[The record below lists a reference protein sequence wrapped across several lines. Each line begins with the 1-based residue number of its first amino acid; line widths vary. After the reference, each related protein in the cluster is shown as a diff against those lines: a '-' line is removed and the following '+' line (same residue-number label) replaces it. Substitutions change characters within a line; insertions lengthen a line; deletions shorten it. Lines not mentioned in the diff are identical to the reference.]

1 MEFTKNF
8 RAFWWVVLVF
18 CISYYLCGRYPQL
31 QAGEPTWFDALA
43 FMVWVTLAIG
53 PFFKEMEIF
62 GFKFKQEVEKLKEHV
77 SSELAS
83 IRTTI
88 QTTSDNRQTMNPQF
102 LFGYPPPPDSQLSNI
117 QEQIKSSIHSAM
129 SKFGVP
135 TVTTKAPPVET
146 LPTDIEF
153 LFRARLG
160 IEKELRKIQRF
171 VSQSEARRPE
181 PIFRIVDT
189 LIRGE
194 LISQE
199 IGHAIREVYSVCS
212 PAIHGEDVTPAQV
225 EFVKNTAPELISA
238 LKSLADRYA

>member
-8 RAFWWVVLVF
+8 RAFWWAVLVF
-18 CISYYLCGRYPQL
+18 CIGYYLWGRYSKL

-102 LFGYPPPPDSQLSNI
+102 LFSYPPPPDSQLVNI
-117 QEQIKSSIHSAM
+117 QEQIKSAIHSEM
-129 SKFGVP
+129 SNFGVP
-135 TVTTKAPPVET
+135 TVTTKAPSVET

-160 IEKELRKIQRF
+160 IEKELRKIQQF
-171 VSQSEARRPE
+171 VSQSTSRRPE

-189 LIRGE
+189 LIRSE
-194 LISQE
+194 LISGE
-199 IGHAIREVYSVCS
+199 IGQAIREVYSVCS

-225 EFVKNTAPELISA
+225 DFVKNTAPELISV

>member
-8 RAFWWVVLVF
+8 RAFWWAVLVF
-18 CISYYLCGRYPQL
+18 CIGYYLWGRYPKL
-31 QAGEPTWFDALA
+31 QAGEPTWFDAFA
-43 FMVWVTLAIG
+43 FMVWATLAIG

-62 GFKFKQEVEKLKEHV
+62 GFKFKQEVQKLKDHV

-102 LFGYPPPPDSQLSNI
+102 LFGYPPPPDSQLINI
-117 QEQIKSSIHSAM
+117 QEQIKTAIHSAM
-129 SKFGVP
+129 SNFGVP
-135 TVTTKAPPVET
+135 TVPTKVPSVET
-146 LPTDIEF
+146 LPTNIEF

-160 IEKELRKIQRF
+160 IEKELRKIQQF
-171 VSQSEARRPE
+171 VSQSENRRPE
-181 PIFRIVDT
+181 PVFRIVDT
-189 LIRGE
+189 LIRSE

>member
-8 RAFWWVVLVF
+8 RAFWWAVLVF
-18 CISYYLCGRYPQL
+18 CIGYYLWGRYSQL

-53 PFFKEMEIF
+53 PFFKDMEIF

-102 LFGYPPPPDSQLSNI
+102 LFGYPPPPDSQLGNI
-117 QEQIKSSIHSAM
+117 QEQIKTAIHSAM
-129 SKFGVP
+129 SNFGVP
-135 TVTTKAPPVET
+135 TVTTKTPSVET

-160 IEKELRKIQRF
+160 VEKELRKIQQF
-171 VSQSEARRPE
+171 VSQSTSRRPE

-189 LIRGE
+189 LVRSE
-194 LISQE
+194 LISGE

>member
-8 RAFWWVVLVF
+8 RAFWWAVLVF
-18 CISYYLCGRYPQL
+18 CIGYYLWGRYPYL

-62 GFKFKQEVEKLKEHV
+62 GFKFKQEVERLKEHV

-88 QTTSDNRQTMNPQF
+88 QTTSDNRQTMSPQF
-102 LFGYPPPPDSQLSNI
+102 LFGYPPPDSQLGNI
-117 QEQIKSSIHSAM
+117 QEQIKTSIHSAM
-129 SKFGVP
+129 SSFGAP
-135 TVTTKAPPVET
+135 TVMTATPSIEK
-146 LPTDIEF
+146 LPADTEF
-153 LFRARLG
+153 LFSARLG
-160 IEKELRKIQRF
+160 IEKELRRFQQF
-171 VSQSEARRPE
+171 VSKGTSRRPE
-181 PIFRIVDT
+181 PIFRIVEG
-189 LIRGE
+189 LIQSE
-194 LISQE
+194 LISGE
-199 IGHAIREVYSVCS
+199 IGHAIREVYAVCS
-212 PAIHGEDVTPAQV
+212 PAVHGESVTPAQV